1 MPGSHRRTP
10 PATFRSLAAVAALA
24 AVLAGCAPREEVS
37 DDEARFTPASFADLP
52 GWAGDDHAAALAAFA
67 ISCPR
72 LTRMPPGPLGGAA
85 DWKRVCDAAASV
97 DPSSPQAARAYFER
111 HFEPLQVSAADGDV
125 EGLITGYYEPEL
137 NGSLERS
144 GLYTVPLY
152 RRPPD
157 LVAVDLGRFDEEL
170 KGKRIAGRVIGG
182 RLVPYH
188 DRAGIDRG
196 VLKGRDLELVWVD
209 SAADAFF
216 LHIQG
221 SGRVRLRDGTIVR
234 VGYAGTNGHPYS
246 SIGREL
252 IDRGEVPREEMSMQA
267 IRKWL
272 AAHPADGAKLM
283 RTNKS
288 YVFFRELE
296 GPGPLGALG
305 APLTPG
311 RSLAIDRRRFP
322 LGMPVWLATVLPG
335 DAAQPFRRLMVAQ
348 DTGGAIRGSVRAD
361 IFWGPGSEA
370 AARAGAMQ
378 SPGRYWFLRPR
389 PAAAN

>member
-1 MPGSHRRTP
+1 MPRSHHRAAPGS
-10 PATFRSLAAVAALA
+10 FRSLAAVAALA
-24 AVLAGCAPREEVS
+24 AILAGCATREDIP
-37 DDEARFTPASFADLP
+37 DDEARFVPASFADLP
-52 GWAGDDHAAALAAFA
+52 GWAADDHAAALATFA
-67 ISCPR
+67 TSCPR
-72 LTRMPPGPLGGAA
+72 LTRMPAGPLGGAS
-85 DWKRVCDAAASV
+85 DWKRVCEAAASV

-111 HFEPLQVSAADGDV
+111 HFEPLRVTAADGDP

-137 NGSLERS
+137 RGALQR
-144 GLYTVPLY
+144 GGRYTVPLY

-157 LVAVDLGRFDEEL
+157 LVAVDLGRFDDEL
-170 KGKRIAGRVIGG
+170 KGKRIAGRVVAG
-182 RLVPYH
+182 RLEPYH

-196 VLKGRDLELVWVD
+196 VLRGRDLELVWVD

-272 AAHPADGAKLM
+272 AARPTEGAKLM
-283 RTNKS
+283 RTNRS

-311 RSLAIDRRRFP
+311 RSIAIDRRRFP
-322 LGMPVWLATVLPG
+322 LGMPVWLDTVLPG
-335 DAAQPFRRLMVAQ
+335 DGAPPLRRLMIAQ

-389 PAAAN
+389 STAAN

>member
-1 MPGSHRRTP
+1 MPGSIRRAA
-10 PATFRSLAAVAALA
+10 PAIFRGLAAVAALVSA
-24 AVLAGCAPREEVS
+24 LAGCTPREKVS

-52 GWAGDDHAAALAAFA
+52 GWASDDHAAALSTFVL
-67 ISCPR
+67 SCPR
-72 LTRMPPGPLGGAA
+72 LTRIRPGPLGSAA
-85 DWKRVCDAAASV
+85 DWKRVCDAAGSV
-97 DPSSPQAARAYFER
+97 HPPSSQTARAYFER
-111 HFEPLQVSAADGDV
+111 HFEPLQVSATDG
-125 EGLITGYYEPEL
+125 EAKGLITGYYEPEL
-137 NGSLERS
+137 NGSLQRS
-144 GLYTVPLY
+144 GPYNVPLY
-152 RRPPD
+152 RRPPE
-157 LVAVDLGRFDEEL
+157 LVAVDLGLFGEAL

-188 DRAGIDRG
+188 DRAGMDQGI
-196 VLKGRDLELVWVD
+196 LKGRDLELVWVD
-209 SAADAFF
+209 SAVDAFF

-221 SGRVRLRDGTIVR
+221 SGRVRLRDGTLVR
-234 VGYAGTNGHPYS
+234 VGYDGTNGHPYS

-252 IDRGEVPREEMSMQA
+252 LDRGEIPPEEMSMQA

-272 AAHPADGAKLM
+272 AAHPVDGVQLM

-335 DAAQPFRRLMVAQ
+335 AAAQPFRRLMIAQ

-361 IFWGPGSEA
+361 IFWGGGSEA

-389 PAAAN
+389 PSAAN